1 MSPNK
6 EPFEWAALAEQS
18 AERARFRPVRCPME
32 GQAFSLGGEVSPS
45 VQIFFRRVTFAEIA
59 PEIFFG
65 VHAEP
70 FELEWHERLLRTG
83 LAPELE
89 SPALGLHAAN
99 VAGLRPRPWSA
110 ISPSDEDVALV
121 REWLDRAFEYAK
133 RLPSSVTSLVAS
145 IEANRIVDHSVEAYV
160 GHPVKVRGF
169 ADWLRRV
176 HGVEVGE
183 RLFPLLSDRT
193 EPYDLDIMLGSHST
207 R

>member
-18 AERARFRPVRCPME
+18 AERAGFRPLRCPME

-65 VHAEP
+65 VHVEP
-70 FELEWHERLLRTG
+70 FELEWRGRLARTG
-83 LAPELE
+83 LAPEFE
-89 SPALGLHAAN
+89 SPALGLHVAN

-110 ISPSDEDVALV
+110 ISPSDEDVAQV

-133 RLPSSVTSLVAS
+133 RLPSSVTGLVAS
-145 IEANRIVDHSVEAYV
+145 IEVNKIVDHNVEAYL

-169 ADWLRRV
+169 ADWLHRV
-176 HGVEVGE
+176 HGVELSE

-193 EPYDLDIMLGSHST
+193 EPYDLDIMLGSRST